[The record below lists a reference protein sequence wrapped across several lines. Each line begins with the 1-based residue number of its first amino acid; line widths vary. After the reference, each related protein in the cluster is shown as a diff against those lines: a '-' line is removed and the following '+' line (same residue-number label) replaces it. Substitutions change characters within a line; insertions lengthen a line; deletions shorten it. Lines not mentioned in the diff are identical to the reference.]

1 MYPSLKF
8 LVYKRRELGL
18 VAESSSNFN
27 IPRFSNI
34 HRAGIK
40 LYKSLI
46 KWQEKEKTNGN
57 RGPRKEMRGRLPR
70 TRKDWNEAFSP
81 AMFKRKHKLLGAE
94 LQLDP
99 SSVKISVLSD
109 GPEAKDVQRFV

>member
-27 IPRFSNI
+27 IPRFSKI

-46 KWQEKEKTNGN
+46 KWQEKEDKGEQRTEEGN
-57 RGPRKEMRGRLPR
+57 ERASPSHTKRL
-70 TRKDWNEAFSP
+70 E
-81 AMFKRKHKLLGAE
+81 
-94 LQLDP
+94 
-99 SSVKISVLSD
+99 
-109 GPEAKDVQRFV
+109 